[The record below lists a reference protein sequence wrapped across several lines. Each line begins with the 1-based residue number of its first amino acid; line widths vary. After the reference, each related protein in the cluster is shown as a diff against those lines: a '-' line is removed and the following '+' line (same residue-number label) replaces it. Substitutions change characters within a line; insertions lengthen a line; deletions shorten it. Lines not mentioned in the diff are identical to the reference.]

1 MRGLMG
7 IIEGQAEQLRQQ
19 EELILQLKDEIA
31 VLKGEKKGPRFKASG
46 MEEKAGQDENEREA
60 GDKRRAGSEKRSK
73 AALLEIHEEKAAIL
87 RVGLEVSDY
96 LTVDDTGARHQG
108 KNGYTTQLGNE
119 HFAGFES
126 TQTKDRINFLSLLN
140 GRAPS
145 YVINAQALQYM
156 EEQKLPKGPREQL
169 KDSTT
174 LVLDEA
180 EPWHAHLRALNI
192 TPKPHIR
199 IATEGAL
206 LGALRQGGLLETLV
220 IVSDDAGQFNVLT
233 HGLCWVHA
241 ERLIHQLIPLNEQH
255 REDQPAIRAQIW
267 DFYADLKNYQQAPSA
282 EKKAELDRRFDEIFT
297 TKTRLETLNQVL
309 KRLHRNK
316 SELLRA
322 LERPEIPLHT
332 NDSERDIRDY
342 VKKGKVSGGTRSDLG
357 RRCRDTFASL
367 KKTCRKLRISFWE
380 FLLDRMSAMNVIPPL
395 PSLIRERAAAH

>member
-1 MRGLMG
+1 M
-7 IIEGQAEQLRQQ
+7 
-19 EELILQLKDEIA
+19 
-31 VLKGEKKGPRFKASG
+31 
-46 MEEKAGQDENEREA
+46 
-60 GDKRRAGSEKRSK
+60 
-73 AALLEIHEEKAAIL
+73 
-87 RVGLEVSDY
+87 
-96 LTVDDTGARHQG
+96 
-108 KNGYTTQLGNE
+108 
-119 HFAGFES
+119 
-126 TQTKDRINFLSLLN
+126 
-140 GRAPS
+140 
-145 YVINAQALQYM
+145 
-156 EEQKLPKGPREQL
+156 

-174 LVLDEA
+174 LVVDEA

-192 TPKPHIR
+192 TTKPHIR

-395 PSLIRERAAAH
+395 PSLIRERAAAIDLCPELLRRYYFQLARRQFFK